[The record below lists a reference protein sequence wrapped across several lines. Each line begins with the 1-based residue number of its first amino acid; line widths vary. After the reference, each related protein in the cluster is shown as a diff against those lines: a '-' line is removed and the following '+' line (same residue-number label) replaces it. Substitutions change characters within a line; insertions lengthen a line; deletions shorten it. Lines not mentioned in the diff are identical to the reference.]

1 MLPRGVLEVEVAW
14 SQGEV
19 EDRGVVFAFGWRWW
33 DSRDYFL
40 QERQCGTFSVGYWNT
55 LELLRSLVS
64 DPGRWEGAQVL

>member
-14 SQGEV
+14 SQDDV

-40 QERQCGTFSVGYWNT
+40 QERQRGAFSVGY
-55 LELLRSLVS
+55 
-64 DPGRWEGAQVL
+64 